1 MEYALTNDEN
11 IFGILRYFIN
21 EPSVCKF
28 IIKYKKFLEN
38 DETLEYYIDRWENI
52 AGSHYILHDTLKT
65 GYSLIFN
72 IKEYIV
78 NIDRTPMFYN
88 LTGLSYQV
96 VELIH
101 ELIKIKDNKKLLL
114 EDDILYSLLGKKIM
128 EKMKIV
134 YT

>member
-1 MEYALTNDEN
+1 MDYALTNDEN

-21 EPSVCKF
+21 EPMICKF

-38 DETLEYYIDRWENI
+38 DETLDYYIDRWESI
-52 AGSHYILHDTLKT
+52 AGSHYNLHDTHKG

-78 NIDRTPMFYN
+78 NVDRTPMFYN

-101 ELIKIKDNKKLLL
+101 ELIKIKDNKDLLL
-114 EDDILYSLLGKKIM
+114 QDDVLYSLLANKIM
-128 EKMKIV
+128 EKMKKI
-134 YT
+134 YF